1 MDKEIK
7 FGLFDS
13 EQVLKSEGHHLPHWY
28 QPGAAIFLTFRTD
41 DSLPKP
47 VIQQMQSSLSEW
59 LRIHKLPENLANVWD
74 SRRTPEQSRIIE
86 SLPPHVRSNYFKQ
99 VNQLLHRSLDEC
111 HGACPF
117 RQPEVAKIVA
127 DCINSFDGQRYDLDC
142 FVVMPNHGHAIVQF
156 RPGYDLSV
164 VGHSWLRYSAR
175 LINKH
180 LRRKGPLWQAE
191 PFDHVIRSVNQ
202 FYYLRRYI
210 AHNPMKAHLPTGE
223 YYYFPPRTL

>member
-1 MDKEIK
+1 MDKSIK

-13 EQVLKSEGHHLPHWY
+13 EQVIKSEGHHLPHWY
-28 QPGAAIFLTFRTD
+28 QPSAAIFLTFRTE
-41 DSLPKP
+41 DSLPKN
-47 VIQQMQSSLSEW
+47 VIKQMQQSLLEW
-59 LRIHKLPENLANVWD
+59 LRAQNLPDELANVCD
-74 SRRTPEQSRIIE
+74 SRRTPEQSQIID
-86 SLPPHVRSNYFKQ
+86 SLLPQVRSNYFKK
-99 VNQLLHRSLDEC
+99 VNQLLHRSLDDC

-117 RQPEVAKIVA
+117 RQPEIAKIVA
-127 DCINSFDGQRYDLDC
+127 DCICFFDGQRYDLDC
-142 FVVMPNHGHAIVQF
+142 FVVMPNHAHAIVQF

-191 PFDHVIRSVNQ
+191 PFDHVIRSVQQ

-210 AHNPMKAHLPTGE
+210 AQNPLNANLGSGE
-223 YYYFPPRTL
+223 YCHFPPRIL